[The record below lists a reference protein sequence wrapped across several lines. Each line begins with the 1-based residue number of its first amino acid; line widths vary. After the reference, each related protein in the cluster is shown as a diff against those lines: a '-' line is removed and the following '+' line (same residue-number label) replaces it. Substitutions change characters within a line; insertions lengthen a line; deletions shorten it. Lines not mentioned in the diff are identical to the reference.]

1 MNPTPNKSINFTPS
15 APEAAELLRLLRRY
29 IPMKGLSKLKVL
41 KILIIWSLLMSEAI
55 SDNLYFT
62 AQGEQDGKPVIYRSL
77 ERVPENQKESDYPN
91 LINIYWPYDVDA
103 NNGMPD
109 PTTNDNQITF
119 EDAIESLDQ
128 SGISHLMLV
137 VTGNGRKEWIWYV
150 KDVESWMNQLNEKLA
165 GHDVYP
171 IEIEIDQ
178 DPEWSTYHNF
188 VAGVKGI

>member
-1 MNPTPNKSINFTPS
+1 MSDAI
-15 APEAAELLRLLRRY
+15 AE
-29 IPMKGLSKLKVL
+29 
-41 KILIIWSLLMSEAI
+41 
-55 SDNLYFT
+55 NLYFT

-77 ERVPENQKESDYPN
+77 ERVPNNQKESDYPN
-91 LINIYWPYDVDA
+91 LINIYWSYDVDV

-109 PTTNDNQITF
+109 PKTNNNQIKF

-128 SGISHLMLV
+128 AGISHLMLV

-150 KDVESWMNQLNEKLA
+150 KDVAGWMNQLNEKLA

-171 IEIEIDQ
+171 IEIQINE

-188 VAGVKGI
+188 IAGVRGI

>member
-1 MNPTPNKSINFTPS
+1 
-15 APEAAELLRLLRRY
+15 
-29 IPMKGLSKLKVL
+29 
-41 KILIIWSLLMSEAI
+41 MSEAI
-55 SDNLYFT
+55 AENLYFT

-128 SGISHLMLV
+128 NGISHLMLV